1 MSLSRRMSGSRA
13 MSSIRASALNLARY
27 CHGAHALAALHPRD
41 TAATTEGTR
50 KHEAL
55 RLALSGVL
63 TVKTSGPSW
72 IRDTAAWLLEL
83 WPALRGAQLE
93 REIEWGLPGG
103 VALTGHVDAC
113 TEEDGGCVVW
123 DWKTGGGHTLPPLDE
138 DLQMLAYA
146 TMWASVT
153 THQRVTVHRVQVDLR
168 QSESLTLEGET
179 LTLAEEA
186 VCEVATAAA
195 LDPDTRTTGH
205 QCGHCLTRRS
215 CPEYLAQAEDLTCAL
230 APIRGQGL
238 TSEAQAVR
246 LLKSMAPVKD
256 ALEWADSALRDYVRA
271 NGPLRDGGKEWGPKV
286 STQAKRVTV
295 ASEETIEV
303 ERWQWRR
310 AKEMSR

>member
-1 MSLSRRMSGSRA
+1 MTA
-13 MSSIRASALNLARY
+13 ATIRASALNLARY

-41 TAATTEGTR
+41 TDATTEGTR
-50 KHEAL
+50 KHAAL
-55 RLALSGVL
+55 RLALSGTL

-72 IRDTAAWLLEL
+72 IRDTATWLLEL
-83 WPALRGAQLE
+83 WPTLRGAQLE
-93 REIEWGLPGG
+93 RALEWELADG
-103 VALTGHVDAC
+103 VTLTGHVDAC
-113 TEEDGGCVVW
+113 DADDDGALVW
-123 DWKTGGGHTLPPLDE
+123 DWKTGGGYTLPPLDE

-146 TMWASVT
+146 VMWASVT
-153 THQRVTVHRVQVDLR
+153 THQRVTVHRVQADLR

-195 LDPDTRTTGH
+195 IDPDTRTPGH
-205 QCGHCLTRRS
+205 HCGHCLTRRS

-230 APIRGQGL
+230 APIRGQGI

-271 NGPLRDGGKEWGPKV
+271 HGPLRSEGKEWGPKV
-286 STQAKRVTV
+286 IQQRVGVYTPTDQMRD
-295 ASEETIEV
+295 EE
-303 ERWQWRR
+303 QWRWR
-310 AKEMSR
+310 KLAK